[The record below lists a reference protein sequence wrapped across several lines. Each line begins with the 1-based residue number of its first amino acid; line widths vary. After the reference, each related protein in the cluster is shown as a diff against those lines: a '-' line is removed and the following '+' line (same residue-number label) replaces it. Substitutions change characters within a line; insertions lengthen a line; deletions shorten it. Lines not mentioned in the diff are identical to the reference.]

1 MDKANFSIVSLSTAL
16 ISFSLLSDNWKIGA
30 TLREFGT
37 KPVLGILTV
46 LLLIQ
51 FIQLKSLKAKVRNL
65 FVLGL
70 IFLLILFW
78 LYSDNFI
85 SLNQSILLLLSSTII
100 LFGIGQEINIH
111 QIVKRLFVFHLSI
124 FTIDIFFDI
133 SFLNDLISDV
143 NNTNPKPRGLYTE
156 HSWGC
161 LILGLCPLA
170 FQEKRIIFYIL
181 FAYTFFVNALY
192 IVSGT
197 GILSSL
203 ICGFLYLSQTKDLN
217 SISFRRLI
225 IPIFLIFTIIIFGF
239 SNRFDPT
246 YNESN
251 ATRLLI
257 PFYLLSS
264 GLENYGLGI
273 GLNGQVDFLVEN
285 YYSSLSFLSEFRNVA
300 YNTNNNRFN
309 SFNLYVRLWSSFGI
323 FGLFLSV
330 LILRK
335 LIKLIL
341 KNNWSIRAL
350 AAIALLSSLSNDSF
364 NNSFLILILALKNET
379 IYKTN

>member
-1 MDKANFSIVSLSTAL
+1 MDKANFSIVNLCTLL
-16 ISFSLLSDNWKIGA
+16 ISIFLLSDNWKIGA

-46 LLLIQ
+46 ILLIE
-51 FIQLKSLKAKVRNL
+51 FIQKKTLNVKVRNL
-65 FVLGL
+65 LILGSIFFVT
-70 IFLLILFW
+70 LFW
-78 LYSDNFI
+78 LISDNFI
-85 SLNQSILLLLSSTII
+85 SLNQSILFLLSSAVV
-100 LFGIGQEINIH
+100 LFGLGQKINIH
-111 QIVKRLFVFHLSI
+111 QIVKRLFVLHLSI

-143 NNTNPKPRGLYTE
+143 HNSNPKPRGLYTE

-161 LILGLCPLA
+161 LVLGLSPLA
-170 FQEKRIIFYIL
+170 FQEKRIIFYFL
-181 FAYTFFVNALY
+181 FAYTFFINALY
-192 IVSGT
+192 LVSGT

-203 ICGFLYLSQTKDLN
+203 ICGFLYLSQTKDFN

-225 IPIFLIFTIIIFGF
+225 IPIFLISAILFFGF
-239 SNRFDPT
+239 SNRFDPN

-273 GLNGQVDFLVEN
+273 GLNGQVNFLVEN
-285 YYSSLSFLSEFRNVA
+285 YYSLLSFLSEFRNVA

-323 FGLFLSV
+323 FGLLISV
-330 LILRK
+330 LILKK

-341 KNNWSIRAL
+341 KSNWSIRAL

-364 NNSFLILILALKNET
+364 NNSFLILILASKNET
-379 IYKTN
+379 I